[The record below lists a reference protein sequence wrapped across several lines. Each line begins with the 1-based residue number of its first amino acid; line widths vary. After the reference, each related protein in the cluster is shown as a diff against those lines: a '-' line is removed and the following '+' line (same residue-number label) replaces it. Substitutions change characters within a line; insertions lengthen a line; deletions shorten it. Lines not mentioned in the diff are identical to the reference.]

1 MRFNIHRNRRAT
13 IQISLHLF
21 EKSPKLVLIEAL
33 PLDQGVEWKDIQ
45 AAFPLEVRVWTLCQA
60 LRGARGKS
68 SGRTLCQ
75 RAQPPPPRGRPLG
88 RIRGSWAAR
97 RELSSCLGQGAS
109 TGKMLRVGGADCA
122 LEVGLREVGPSHRE
136 VRLTRPGGA
145 GPGDWDRVRARRRAP
160 RATSRIGASGSSGD
174 DSRRSGPDH
183 DPRPDWSARDPKE
196 RRGVRS
202 RAS

>member
-1 MRFNIHRNRRAT
+1 MRFNILRNRRAT

-75 RAQPPPPRGRPLG
+75 RAQPPPTARATLRADQGKLGCETRAVFVPGPGRIDWEDAQGRWCGLRARGRAPRGRAVPSRGAPHPPRWSRPRRLG
-88 RIRGSWAAR
+88 
-97 RELSSCLGQGAS
+97 SSSSPATSAS
-109 TGKMLRVGGADCA
+109 SNIA
-122 LEVGLREVGPSHRE
+122 HRCE
-136 VRLTRPGGA
+136 RFF
-145 GPGDWDRVRARRRAP
+145 RRRQ
-160 RATSRIGASGSSGD
+160 SSK
-174 DSRRSGPDH
+174 RTRS
-183 DPRPDWSARDPKE
+183 
-196 RRGVRS
+196 
-202 RAS
+202 